1 MEDPRARRSL
11 GAALQQ
17 QLRRQLK
24 SVVADQQQ
32 QEEEEAPD
40 AINVPFPR
48 PAALFRL
55 SSGSS
60 SDGGDGDGASGSAST
75 LASASP
81 PAAPLPF
88 GRFVLPDV
96 KLRKIVRRPIFE
108 VGARRG
114 QHLRRGNPD
123 AHGVVSS
130 RTSTSRRTTSSRRRK
145 CCASSTSS
153 GTTSPQT
160 RSATRST

>member
-1 MEDPRARRSL
+1 MEDPRVRPSL

-24 SVVADQQQ
+24 AVVAEQQQQ

-60 SDGGDGDGASGSAST
+60 SDGGDGDGASVST
-75 LASASP
+75 LASASA
-81 PAAPLPF
+81 PATPLPF

-108 VGARRG
+108 VGAR
-114 QHLRRGNPD
+114 P
-123 AHGVVSS
+123 SS
-130 RTSTSRRTTSSRRRK
+130 AREQ
-145 CCASSTSS
+145 A
-153 GTTSPQT
+153 
-160 RSATRST
+160 